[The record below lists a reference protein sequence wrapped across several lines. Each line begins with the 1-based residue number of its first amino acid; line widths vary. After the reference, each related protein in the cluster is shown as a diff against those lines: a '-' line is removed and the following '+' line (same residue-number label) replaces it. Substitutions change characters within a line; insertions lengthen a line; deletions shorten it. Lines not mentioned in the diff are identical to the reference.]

1 MDLALIWLALK
12 SDRLT
17 VTKSMR
23 LKPAVL
29 SAELSLL
36 RCLSFAWT
44 TAFSNG
50 DDADLPAGRMGATAV
65 SSGCAPR
72 LRPTLDS
79 SDVIVSMAVGSG
91 DGILALS
98 TIDQSPLVSMA
109 MPSRKKVPLPSAA
122 IAAEGGGTLFLS
134 MAEEGGGTDALR
146 LDGVCNL
153 DTSTAP
159 P

>member
-1 MDLALIWLALK
+1 MCHEEEDTC
-12 SDRLT
+12 D
-17 VTKSMR
+17 
-23 LKPAVL
+23 
-29 SAELSLL
+29 
-36 RCLSFAWT
+36 
-44 TAFSNG
+44 
-50 DDADLPAGRMGATAV
+50 ATAV

-98 TIDQSPLVSMA
+98 TIDQSPLVSKA